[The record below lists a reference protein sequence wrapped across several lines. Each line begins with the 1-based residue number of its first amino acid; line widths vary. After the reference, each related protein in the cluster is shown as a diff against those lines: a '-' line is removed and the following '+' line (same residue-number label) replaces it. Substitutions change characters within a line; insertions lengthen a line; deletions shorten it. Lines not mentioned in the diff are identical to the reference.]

1 MGGPTKPKK
10 RRDLRRA
17 ASRAVADPRSYPVT
31 TLSPNTYE
39 GRIQALGN
47 VLRAA
52 KYGSGARKRV
62 GQVLIG
68 LMVVLLVI
76 LVISSLVSAL

>member
-10 RRDLRRA
+10 RRDRRRA
-17 ASRAVADPRSYPVT
+17 ASSPVADPRSYPVT

-39 GRIQALGN
+39 GRIQAFGN

-52 KYGSGARKRV
+52 KYGSGGRQRV

-68 LMVVLLVI
+68 LVVVLLVL